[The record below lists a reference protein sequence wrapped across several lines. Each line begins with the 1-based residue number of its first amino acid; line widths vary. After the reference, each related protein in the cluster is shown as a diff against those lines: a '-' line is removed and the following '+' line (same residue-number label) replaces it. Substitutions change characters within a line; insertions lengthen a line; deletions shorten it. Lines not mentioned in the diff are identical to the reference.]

1 MGATEKISWPFI
13 EAAAAAGGGGGAMA
27 APAAN
32 ERVEMRT
39 TKWWAYKSVGEYI
52 AESS

>member
-13 EAAAAAGGGGGAMA
+13 EAAAAGGGGGAMA
-27 APAAN
+27 APAN

-39 TKWWAYKSVGEYI
+39 TKMVGL
-52 AESS
+52 